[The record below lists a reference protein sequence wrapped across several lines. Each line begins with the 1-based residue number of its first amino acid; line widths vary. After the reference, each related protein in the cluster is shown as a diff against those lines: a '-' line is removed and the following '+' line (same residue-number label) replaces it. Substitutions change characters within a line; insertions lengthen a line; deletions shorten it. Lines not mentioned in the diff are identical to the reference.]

1 MKKRRL
7 ALLPA
12 IIVVLS
18 LALVLTKPETA
29 LHFTTLNNMVKS
41 VVDHEM
47 KYVDIP
53 EEASVEATYEA
64 MIRVDAYMHGHLEVK
79 DYFLINVGV
88 LDYRG
93 KRYPI
98 TIGTMKHVYVLITE
112 GQARKVLLRGWSP
125 QRVQQLLKNKKDKA
139 SKQVK

>member
-41 VVDHEM
+41 VVDHEI
-47 KYVDIP
+47 KKG
-53 EEASVEATYEA
+53 VESFVHSA
-64 MIRVDAYMHGHLEVK
+64 
-79 DYFLINVGV
+79 FLSIFV
-88 LDYRG
+88 
-93 KRYPI
+93 
-98 TIGTMKHVYVLITE
+98 
-112 GQARKVLLRGWSP
+112 ARKQQKVFLRDEDTDY
-125 QRVQQLLKNKKDKA
+125 QRAQPEPA
-139 SKQVK
+139 RTA